1 MLVLDDPCS
10 AMWLPLNDMM
20 ILRSGQNF
28 MKLDWEEIVVDAFVV
43 SYQILNIHMRVVS
56 VGVVDELPLHFAV
69 FRHALHREHRLM
81 VDTLHELCLSPHQS
95 NRKAAVIIHH
105 PGPQLATVC
114 GVKSLSVGKVRLR
127 STWPIIIG
135 RREISLSRTNLSESR
150 QGLSKI

>member
-56 VGVVDELPLHFAV
+56 VCVVDELPLHFAV
-69 FRHALHREHRLM
+69 MFRHALQHRLM
-81 VDTLHELCLSPHQS
+81 VSTLSPRVMS
-95 NRKAAVIIHH
+95 I
-105 PGPQLATVC
+105 PE
-114 GVKSLSVGKVRLR
+114 
-127 STWPIIIG
+127 PI
-135 RREISLSRTNLSESR
+135 E
-150 QGLSKI
+150 